1 MKFGEYLSREQHAEW
16 SQNYLNYSS
25 LKDLINQ
32 AEADQSVPLGS
43 SPREA
48 SLTVLRHG
56 GTNGASADEK
66 FFALLDD
73 EVSNHSLHLPAMC
86 SLVVIVS
93 TLPPPLLLFFGVS
106 SIKMLAIQRN
116 LLMGI
121 VIVHFQFVC
130 DRHVM
135 FARSNV
141 AIARITLLKSI
152 SILLFDAQTVVN
164 ENLLI
169 MIVIRYG

>member
-1 MKFGEYLSREQHAEW
+1 MKFGEYLSKEQHAEW
-16 SQNYLNYSS
+16 SQHYLNYSS

-73 EVSNHSLHLPAMC
+73 EVSNYSFHLPAMC

-93 TLPPPLLLFFGVS
+93 TLPPPLLLFFGLS
-106 SIKMLAIQRN
+106 SIKMLAIQQN
-116 LLMGI
+116 LPMGI
-121 VIVHFQFVC
+121 VTVDFQFLC
-130 DRHVM
+130 DWHVI

-152 SILLFDAQTVVN
+152 SILSFDAQTVIN
-164 ENLLI
+164 EKLLT
-169 MIVIRYG
+169 MIVKKHG